1 MKNWVKE
8 LISKGTAISSKRVT
22 AILIAINLLII
33 SYIAMFSVYQCPLPM
48 FDTLALLSGSLFG
61 GTIIEAFAKN
71 KPNDSDKT
79 N

>member
-1 MKNWVKE
+1 MKNWLKE
-8 LISKGTAISSKRVT
+8 LISKGTAVSSKRVT

-33 SYIAMFSVYQCPLPM
+33 VYVAMFSVYQCPLPM
-48 FDTLALLSGSLFG
+48 YDTLALLCGSLFG

-71 KPNDSDKT
+71 KTNDSDKT

>member
-1 MKNWVKE
+1 MKNWFIE

-33 SYIAMFSVYQCPLPM
+33 AYIAIFSVYQCPLPM
-48 FDTLALLSGSLFG
+48 YDTLALLCASLFG